1 MHSVFL
7 NTSFHYEI
15 IFGLVALEFI
25 YLAIVFGLK
34 NKFSINPQTDYKK
47 SFTFLLGILVL
58 FLALVWPVHYISEYY
73 LFSAHMLQHIMIS
86 YIAPPLLLLGLNHK
100 ITDLLFKFKLSKYIF
115 NFIFNPVFC
124 FVLFNIVFG
133 LWHIPNVY
141 NLSVSFY
148 KFHAL
153 EHTMFIISAIFMWCP
168 LVTPCLI
175 KPSLHYS
182 LKLIYLFL
190 LSIAQI
196 IVFGIITYAS
206 ENIYEHYQNS
216 TYMFGLSPLEDQQL
230 GGVIMK
236 VGTALIL
243 MGLFIYYFFKW
254 YLSEKRYE

>member
-1 MHSVFL
+1 MRSVFL
-7 NTSFHYEI
+7 NTYFHYEI
-15 IFGLVALEFI
+15 IVGLILLELI
-25 YLAIVFGLK
+25 YLAIVFGFK
-34 NKFSINPQTDYKK
+34 NKFSIDPQTDYKK
-47 SFTFLLGILVL
+47 SINFLLGVLVL

-73 LFSAHMLQHIMIS
+73 LFSAHMLQHVMIS

-100 ITDLLFKFKLSKYIF
+100 ITDLLFMFKFAKHIF

-141 NLSVSFY
+141 DLSVSFDE
-148 KFHAL
+148 FHAL
-153 EHTMFIISAIFMWCP
+153 EHTMFIVAAILMWWP
-168 LVTPCLI
+168 LVSPSLI

-196 IVFGIITYAS
+196 IVFGIITYAP
-206 ENIYEHYQNS
+206 ENIYDHYQNS
-216 TYMFGLSPLEDQQL
+216 TYIFGLSPLEDQQL
-230 GGVIMK
+230 GGIIMK

-243 MGLFIYYFFKW
+243 MGLFIYYYFKW
-254 YLSEKRYE
+254 YLSEKRYQ